1 MEESPFSAPKS
12 DVEMGDIAKGSPV
25 KAVLF
30 GVLADIGSTLVAG
43 LMIGVVYG
51 IILASAGV
59 PMEQLEQAMQYSPIG
74 LISLLVGLLC
84 SVLGGYVCAR
94 IANHNEY
101 RLAAIT
107 GFISMMIGLLFFADD
122 SIKLGESIFL
132 SGLSFVMVVVG
143 AHLYVIAK
151 RGRHDAS
158 SPG

>member
-122 SIKLGESIFL
+122 AIKLGESIFL

-143 AHLYVIAK
+143 AHL
-151 RGRHDAS
+151 
-158 SPG
+158 

>member
-1 MEESPFSAPKS
+1 
-12 DVEMGDIAKGSPV
+12 
-25 KAVLF
+25 
-30 GVLADIGSTLVAG
+30 
-43 LMIGVVYG
+43 MIGVVYG

-59 PMEQLEQAMQYSPIG
+59 PLEQLEQAMQNEGLLYSPVG

>member
-122 SIKLGESIFL
+122 AIKLGESIFL

>member
-12 DVEMGDIAKGSPV
+12 DVEMDDIAKGSPV

-122 SIKLGESIFL
+122 AIKLGESIFL